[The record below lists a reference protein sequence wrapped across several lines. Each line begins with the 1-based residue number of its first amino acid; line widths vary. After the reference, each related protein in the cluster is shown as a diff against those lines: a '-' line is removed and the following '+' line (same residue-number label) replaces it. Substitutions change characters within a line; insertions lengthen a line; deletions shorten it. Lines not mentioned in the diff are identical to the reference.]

1 MKMHVLR
8 NLKSLFRPELS
19 DLSLESFELGIPA
32 DRGDRGDPSAAGP
45 LACGFG
51 RDSPERLRM
60 SFPRRLIFDYVHLV
74 PPLGIDL
81 PDADRF
87 REQVRESLREGIGER
102 RSAEEA
108 IQSFAELLLLC
119 GLAEGSEGD
128 PPMLDPLEA
137 VEAAEVYYKR
147 ITLWQKAVKD
157 GAEEHERIK
166 LSKAVYASEHQVF
179 GYLDRLRGLFSR
191 PASAAAPP
199 PGPPAPLN
207 GNGVAAGEEHAGSAE
222 AENGVEAE
230 DGVESHV
237 AAPRMPVSRTPRE
250 LFESRMEAFRRLRD
264 CHAIE
269 EAYITYKEKTPP
281 PPPPPVERER
291 YHEEPRRSGGLEV
304 EGLVQLFQAMSLLQ
318 GGARPQVLDGD
329 KKGEPE
335 KKTVLR
341 QFKADGDF
349 DVKDKERLLQLLAH
363 CEAGKVKFEKDY
375 ETLEALVYRKPH
387 QVVLTLAAQL
397 DDPVFYK

>member
-8 NLKSLFRPELS
+8 NLKSLFRPEFS
-19 DLSLESFELGIPA
+19 DLPLESFELGAPA
-32 DRGDRGDPSAAGP
+32 EPGDPSATEQTSH
-45 LACGFG
+45 GFG
-51 RDSPERLRM
+51 RESCERLRM

-74 PPLGIDL
+74 PPLGLDL

-87 REQVRESLREGIGER
+87 REQVRESLREAIGER

-108 IQSFAELLLLC
+108 IQGFAELLILC
-119 GLAEGSEGD
+119 GLAESSEGD

-147 ITLWQKAVKD
+147 ITLWQKAIKD

-179 GYLDRLRGLFSR
+179 GFLDRLRDLYSR
-191 PASAAAPP
+191 PASGA
-199 PGPPAPLN
+199 GPPEKPEAPLN
-207 GNGVAAGEEHAGSAE
+207 GNGNGNGAALDHEHAATEPEDGAE
-222 AENGVEAE
+222 ATE
-230 DGVESHV
+230 
-237 AAPRMPVSRTPRE
+237 AAPSRLPVSRTPRQ
-250 LFESRMEAFRRLRD
+250 LFESRMEVFRRLRD
-264 CHAIE
+264 RHAIE

-291 YHEEPRRSGGLEV
+291 HHEEPRRSGGLEV

-335 KKTVLR
+335 KKTILR

-349 DVKDKERLLQLLAH
+349 GVKDKERLLQLLAH
-363 CEAGKVKFEKDY
+363 CEAGKVKFDKDY